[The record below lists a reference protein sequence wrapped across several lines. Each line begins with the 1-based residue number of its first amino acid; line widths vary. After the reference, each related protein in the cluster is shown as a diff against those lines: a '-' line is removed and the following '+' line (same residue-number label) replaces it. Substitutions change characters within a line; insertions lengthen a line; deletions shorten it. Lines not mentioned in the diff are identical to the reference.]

1 MTWEDFDNK
10 IEYGKSEQ
18 WLIQGKKCN
27 VVIKHRTTH
36 DEPQEHHWNLYAII
50 FQSSKYW
57 AKACDNKNDYDLDLG
72 NELYGRFHR
81 GCTYYNK
88 QLTYVKIGCDYMHI
102 DDEWFMQSSEMPEEV
117 KQDAMDL
124 FNYFNEE

>member
-1 MTWEDFDNK
+1 MTQEDFDKK

-18 WLIQGKKCN
+18 WLIKGKKCN
-27 VVIKHRTTH
+27 VVIMHRTTH
-36 DEPQEHHWNLYAII
+36 DEPQEHHWDLYAVI

-57 AKACDNKNDYDLDLG
+57 TKACDNKIDYDLDLG
-72 NELYGRFHR
+72 NELYDGFHR

-102 DDEWFMQSSEMPEEV
+102 SDELFMSSSEMPDEV
-117 KQDAMDL
+117 RQDAMDL